1 MNSSRLS
8 GGIGFASLCVMG
20 ECMLNRYGEDGFQSC
35 EGFDDWST
43 FSSADWT
50 EPQQDGSGFSDWGAF
65 QDNTSKEESTTL
77 PVAEAWTSKFPE
89 NTENGEKGNP
99 WFIFNDCF
107 QVEGAEKDPVVME
120 ILTLC
125 VLQQSTLDKPS
136 QYAAISSKAANFW
149 CRLQS
154 GSKIL
159 RLSGPK
165 PKLHSHEGLLKAL
178 QLGQPD
184 ASADSQTTTLLNLE
198 LEDPE
203 DPPGALIQTKLMPS
217 SQCRNAPG
225 FFYQISR
232 QWLSQ
237 HNMNLLPFQNKNDPL
252 Q

>member
-1 MNSSRLS
+1 
-8 GGIGFASLCVMG
+8 
-20 ECMLNRYGEDGFQSC
+20 MLDRYGEDGFQSC

-50 EPQQDGSGFSDWGAF
+50 EPQQHGNGFSDWGAF

-77 PVAEAWTSKFPE
+77 PVAEAGTSQFPE

-120 ILTLC
+120 IPTLS

-136 QYAAISSKAANFW
+136 QSAAISSKAANFW
-149 CRLQS
+149 CHLQS

-184 ASADSQTTTLLNLE
+184 GSADSQ
-198 LEDPE
+198 P
-203 DPPGALIQTKLMPS
+203 MPS
-217 SQCRNAPG
+217 QCQNAPG

-237 HNMNLLPFQNKNDPL
+237 HNMNLLPYQNKKDPL

>member
-1 MNSSRLS
+1 
-8 GGIGFASLCVMG
+8 
-20 ECMLNRYGEDGFQSC
+20 MLDRYGEDGFQSC

-50 EPQQDGSGFSDWGAF
+50 EPQQHGNGFSDWGAF

-77 PVAEAWTSKFPE
+77 PVAEAGTSQFPE
-89 NTENGEKGNP
+89 N
-99 WFIFNDCF
+99 
-107 QVEGAEKDPVVME
+107 VEGAEKDPVVME
-120 ILTLC
+120 IPTLS

-136 QYAAISSKAANFW
+136 QSAAISSKAANFW
-149 CRLQS
+149 CHLQS

-184 ASADSQTTTLLNLE
+184 GSADSQTTTLLNLE

-203 DPPGALIQTKLMPS
+203 DPPGALIQTKPMPS
-217 SQCRNAPG
+217 QCQNAPG

-237 HNMNLLPFQNKNDPL
+237 HNMNLLPYQNKKDPL